1 VFVSVCVV
9 LCSQKKKKE
18 IDMEFTRDHSAVRM
32 LVEVTRPEYIPAT
45 TIDHTYEGKGY
56 GLIFKLEV
64 EKSKDKIDVDMQEA
78 STEDDPKD
86 SDSKDKELPKRDE
99 PPSMDMSTKT
109 SSGVNKI
116 PPKTSNVTPKQ
127 ALALSM
133 PVLRVGSIDCKQLS
147 HSEVLFWSE
156 RKVLNIVP
164 RKLWGDSDV
173 DEEDSLPS
181 PLPRLSSPMEEN
193 LPLTGHMEVLPR
205 CSDAAANCTILAAE
219 AGSVPKSTAE
229 VGSAQQ
235 SAAAAGLSQNLSA
248 QEVIPVVNSGSACAR
263 SGSIPVYSS
272 GELNDQTMACDKEYP
287 FPSLSVENELSKKGM
302 QTVQNKEQEYP
313 FLLNSFLTSS
323 SAQTDKK
330 NCVFG
335 FMWYIY

>member
-1 VFVSVCVV
+1 
-9 LCSQKKKKE
+9 
-18 IDMEFTRDHSAVRM
+18 
-32 LVEVTRPEYIPAT
+32 
-45 TIDHTYEGKGY
+45 
-56 GLIFKLEV
+56 
-64 EKSKDKIDVDMQEA
+64 
-78 STEDDPKD
+78 
-86 SDSKDKELPKRDE
+86 
-99 PPSMDMSTKT
+99 
-109 SSGVNKI
+109 
-116 PPKTSNVTPKQ
+116 
-127 ALALSM
+127 
-133 PVLRVGSIDCKQLS
+133 
-147 HSEVLFWSE
+147 
-156 RKVLNIVP
+156 
-164 RKLWGDSDV
+164 
-173 DEEDSLPS
+173 
-181 PLPRLSSPMEEN
+181 MEEN
-193 LPLTGHMEVLPR
+193 LPLTGHMEVLLR
-205 CSDAAANCTILAAE
+205 CSDAAANCTVLAAE
-219 AGSVPKSTAE
+219 AGSVPQSTAE

-272 GELNDQTMACDKEYP
+272 GELNDQTMACAKEYP